1 MRANVKRIL
10 VDILFYIVGCCIYS
24 AGVIIFSDANEI
36 SPGGVT
42 GIAIILNHLIGL
54 PTGFLVL
61 LINVPLLIAGFIV
74 FGKRFIVNTTVATVV
89 LSLSLDAM
97 AFVVKPYQTDGILA
111 AIFGGIMMGAGI
123 SLVFLRGATTGGTD
137 IAAKLINHRFPFVS
151 MGRII
156 MFVDFAVVAITAV
169 YYKNFQSALYS
180 TVLLYASSRVFDGLL
195 YGFDRGKL
203 MHIITAKPDEVSSA
217 VFEQLGRGVTKINA
231 EGAYTGEAR
240 PLLLCAVRPSEV
252 STLQRIIKTVDPSAF
267 VVISDA
273 GQILGE
279 GFKKNE

>member
-1 MRANVKRIL
+1 MRANFKKTLI
-10 VDILFYIVGCCIYS
+10 DILFYIVGCCIYS

-54 PTGFLVL
+54 PTGMLVL
-61 LINVPLLIAGFIV
+61 IINIPLLIAGFLV
-74 FGKRFIVNTTVATVV
+74 FGKRFIVNTTIATVV

-97 AFVVKPYQTDGILA
+97 TLIVSPYKTDGILA
-111 AIFGGIMMGAGI
+111 AIFGGIMMGAGL
-123 SLVFLRGATTGGTD
+123 SLVFMRGATTGGTD

-156 MFVDFAVVAITAV
+156 MLVDFLVVAITAV
-169 YYKNFQSALYS
+169 YYKNFQSGLYS
-180 TVLLYASSRVFDGLL
+180 VVLLYASSRVFDSLL

-203 MHIITAKPDEVSSA
+203 MHIITTHPDEVAGA

-252 STLQRIIKTVDPSAF
+252 SALQRIIKTVDPSAF

-273 GQILGE
+273 GEILGE

>member
-1 MRANVKRIL
+1 MRANFKKTLI
-10 VDILFYIVGCCIYS
+10 DILFYIVGCCIYS

-54 PTGFLVL
+54 PTGMLVL
-61 LINVPLLIAGFIV
+61 IINIPLLIAGFLV

-97 AFVVKPYQTDGILA
+97 ALVVSPYKTDGILA
-111 AIFGGIMMGAGI
+111 AIFGGIMMGAGL
-123 SLVFLRGATTGGTD
+123 SLVFMRGATTGGTD

-156 MFVDFAVVAITAV
+156 MLVDFVVVAITAV
-169 YYKNFQSALYS
+169 YYKNFQSGLYS
-180 TVLLYASSRVFDGLL
+180 VVLLYASSRVFDSLL

-203 MHIITAKPDEVSSA
+203 MHIITTHPDEVSDA

-231 EGAYTGEAR
+231 EGAYTGETR

-252 STLQRIIKTVDPSAF
+252 SALQKIIKTVDPSAF

-273 GQILGE
+273 GEILGE

>member
-1 MRANVKRIL
+1 MRANFKKTLI
-10 VDILFYIVGCCIYS
+10 DILFYIVGCCIYS

-54 PTGFLVL
+54 PTGMLVL
-61 LINVPLLIAGFIV
+61 IINIPLLIAGFLV

-97 AFVVKPYQTDGILA
+97 ALVVSPYKTDGILA
-111 AIFGGIMMGAGI
+111 AIFGGIMMGAGL
-123 SLVFLRGATTGGTD
+123 SLVFMRGATTGGTD

-156 MFVDFAVVAITAV
+156 MLVDFVVVAITAV
-169 YYKNFQSALYS
+169 YFKNLQSGLYYV
-180 TVLLYASSRVFDGLL
+180 VLLYASSRVFDSLL

-203 MHIITAKPDEVSSA
+203 MHIITTHPDEVSDA

-252 STLQRIIKTVDPSAF
+252 SALQKIIKTVDPSAF

-273 GQILGE
+273 GEILGE